1 MRRLLRVA
9 RLRLRSLAHRNEVDR
24 ELDEELQYHLDR
36 QTEEFVAAGLSPA
49 DARFAALKAIG
60 GLEQRREECRDMRG
74 LNLFDQLRQDT
85 VYAVRQLKTHAG
97 FTATA
102 TLMLALGLAAAVSIF
117 AFVDA
122 SLVQPLPYQ
131 DPSRLVGVYERVAL
145 FPYSNLSYPDYV
157 DWKRQNTAFSSLDV
171 YNRTRF
177 MLRTGSGSEPATG
190 ARVSDGFFRTLGVR
204 PALGRDFRDG
214 EDVPN
219 GPRVVLLSH
228 GAWKARYGADPHVLG
243 RSVTL
248 NGFPYEIVGV
258 LPERFHFVPAEP
270 ADFWAILHPETECDL
285 RRSCHGLYGVAR
297 LKDGITFDAAL
308 ADVTAVAA
316 RLEKTYPDSNRGQ
329 GAALLP
335 LPEAIRGDIRPLLLL
350 LLAGAALLLV
360 VAGVNVASLLLV
372 RSESRSREMAVR
384 TALGASR
391 GRLLFQF
398 GTEAVVLAALGSV
411 LGLVAAVFA
420 MRLLTALIP
429 DDLLASMTYLRTLG
443 LNARVLAFAGI
454 LAALAATLFALTPAR
469 HVIATDVRAGLS
481 EGSRGSAGTVWR
493 RLGARLVVV
502 ELALAVVLLVAAGL
516 LGRSLYRLLQVDPG
530 LRPERL
536 VVLEVAAPAASY
548 AKPEQALALTRLVSE
563 RIGGL
568 PGVTAVGVSSDLPIT
583 GWGNTTWFRV
593 IGRPWH
599 GEHNEVPERDVNADY
614 FHTIGARLA
623 RGRFFTAADGPSAP
637 QVAIVNRAFV
647 KEFFPGEEPLGRQI
661 TPLSDPPKPITIVG
675 IVEDIMEGQIDT
687 TPRSVLYLPWEQ
699 NAGRYFCLVART
711 SLAESPLLGAMTDV
725 LRRTD
730 RDIATSGGQS
740 MAERIALSP
749 AAYTHRSSA
758 WLVGAFAA
766 VALVL
771 GIVGLYG
778 VVAYSVGQRTR
789 EIGVRMA
796 LGAETGRVYRLVL
809 GEAARLAALGI
820 AIGLACALA
829 VTRLMTGLLF
839 GVPPW
844 DVPTLAAVALV
855 LGGCALAA
863 SYVPA
868 RRAASI
874 DPAEALRTE

>member
-1 MRRLLRVA
+1 MRRWLRVA
-9 RLRLRSLAHRNEVDR
+9 RLRLRSLIHRDDVDR
-24 ELDEELQYHLDR
+24 ELDEELQYHLER
-36 QTEEFVAAGLSPA
+36 QVDEFVAAGMSPA

-74 LNLFDQLRQDT
+74 LTLLDQLRQDT
-85 VYAVRQLKTHAG
+85 MYAVRQLKSHAG

-122 SLVQPLPYQ
+122 SLVQPLPYK
-131 DPSRLVGVYERVAL
+131 DPARLVGVYERVSL

-171 YNRTRF
+171 YNRTQF
-177 MLRTGSGSEPATG
+177 MLRTSSGSEPARG

-204 PALGRDFRDG
+204 PALGRDFRPG
-214 EDVPN
+214 EDVQN

-228 GAWKARYGADPHVLG
+228 GGWKARYGGDPHVLG

-248 NGFPYEIVGV
+248 NGFPYEIIGV
-258 LPERFHFVPAEP
+258 LPESFHFVPAEP
-270 ADFWAILHPETECDL
+270 ADFWAVLHPETPCDL

-297 LKDGITFDAAL
+297 LKDGVTFDAAL

-329 GAALLP
+329 GAALQP
-335 LPEAIRGDIRPLLLL
+335 LSEAIRGDIRPLLLL
-350 LLAGAALLLV
+350 LLAGAALLLI

-372 RSESRSREMAVR
+372 RSESRTREMAVR

-411 LGLVAAVFA
+411 LGLIATVFA

-443 LNARVLAFAGI
+443 LNARVLAFAGV
-454 LAALAATLFALTPAR
+454 LAALGAILFALTPAR
-469 HVIATDVRAGLS
+469 HVIVADVRGGLS

-493 RLGARLVVV
+493 RVGARLVVV
-502 ELALAVVLLVAAGL
+502 ELALAVVLLVGAGL

-536 VVLEVAAPAASY
+536 AVLEVAAPAASY
-548 AKPEQALALTRLVSE
+548 GKPEQALALTRLVSE

-599 GEHNEVPERDVNADY
+599 GEHNEVPERDVSAEY
-614 FHTIGARLA
+614 FPTIGARLA
-623 RGRFFTAADGPSAP
+623 RGRLFTPADGPTAP

-647 KEFFPGEEPLGRQI
+647 REFFPGEDPLGRQI

-699 NAGRYFCLVART
+699 NAGRFFCLVART
-711 SLAESPLLGAMTDV
+711 SLAEEPLVSAMTDV

-740 MAERIALSP
+740 MTERIALSP

-758 WLVGAFAA
+758 WLVGAFAM
-766 VALVL
+766 VALIL
-771 GIVGLYG
+771 GVVGLYG

-796 LGAETGRVYRLVL
+796 LGAETTGVYRLVL

-820 AIGLACALA
+820 AVGLACALA
-829 VTRLMTGLLF
+829 ATRLMTGLLF

-844 DVPTLAAVALV
+844 DVATLASVAVI
-855 LGGCALAA
+855 LGACALAA